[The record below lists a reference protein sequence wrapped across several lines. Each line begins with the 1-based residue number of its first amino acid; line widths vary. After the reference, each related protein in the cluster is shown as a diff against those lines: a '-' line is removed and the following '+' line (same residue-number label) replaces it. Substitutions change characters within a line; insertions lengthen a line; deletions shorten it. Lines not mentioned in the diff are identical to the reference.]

1 MQGLKIEDLVVK
13 VGQNKVIDGLCME
26 VPAGETHAIMGPNG
40 TGKSSLSKAI
50 AGHPDY
56 VVESGR
62 VILNGTNIVG
72 MAPDEISKAGFFLSF
87 QSPVEIPG
95 ISIANF
101 IRACL
106 NSRLSGGEL
115 VNPQQFY
122 KELYA
127 NMDKLK
133 IPRNFT
139 SRSVNDGFS
148 GGEKKRCDIL
158 QMMMLKPKFA
168 LLDEVDSGLDV
179 DALRVVSEA
188 VNSMRAPDFG
198 MLLITHYHRLLEH
211 IKPDKIHV
219 LMGGR
224 IVKSGGEDLA
234 VEIEERGYDWIV
246 CGGRE

>member
-95 ISIANF
+95 VSIANF

-106 NSRLSGGEL
+106 NSRLNGGEL